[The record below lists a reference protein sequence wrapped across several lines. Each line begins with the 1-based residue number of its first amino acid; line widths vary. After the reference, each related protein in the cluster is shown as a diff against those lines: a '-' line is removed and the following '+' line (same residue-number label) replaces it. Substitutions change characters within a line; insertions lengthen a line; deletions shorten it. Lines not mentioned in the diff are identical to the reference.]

1 MFKIDLELQNPQ
13 GGPAGGESPL
23 WHAHQA
29 EEESLQ
35 GMLTRCPLFA
45 RWMNL
50 LGLDKIIMGVAQ
62 VELGIHG
69 RVLNHGAQFKN
80 FMIDCWY

>member
-1 MFKIDLELQNPQ
+1 MRIRIRNTGETGASWCLKTDPELQNPQ

-35 GMLTRCPLFA
+35 GMLTSRPFYY
-45 RWMNL
+45 L
-50 LGLDKIIMGVAQ
+50 LDGWIY
-62 VELGIHG
+62 EE
-69 RVLNHGAQFKN
+69 
-80 FMIDCWY
+80 